1 MVKEQDKRPAFF
13 ATENLSD
20 PLAAAGR
27 QFREGEYAMFGRYSS
42 LDGEE
47 GPVCSQD
54 FDREIAGLCTYT
66 GLRRAPAEKAVVAY
80 MSLRDL
86 PRLRALQHQSKLL
99 DIDRLDAI
107 ALRLAEL
114 GPNATEEVYSTVDEL
129 LVSLFT
135 PTRMNQPLP
144 TRATIT
150 RRLRELIAE
159 LDSEVAYNEKKRKK
173 REEKDP
179 PPPGECE
186 ISFREAM
193 AGTGT
198 AGLTLIG
205 DNATIAAT
213 KASIDETA
221 RTHGLTQSDAA
232 LKLLNGDITPAP
244 GAKIYAYTPL
254 TEDGELNPAAPAYFP
269 GFGWTTASGTEM
281 FNHMLSNGEKN
292 SVKVV
297 NLDESA
303 ARTVNSYSPPEDI
316 KAYVRGRD
324 GTCRFPGCTVSAWKC
339 QIDHRVPFG
348 LGGETT
354 ASNLFSLCAHHHN
367 MKTDRR
373 VYYIPDPVTG
383 ELVWLFPDGTF
394 QRTDPEGFIHSQVTP
409 TAPKWQ
415 HSLEDILRLHRKKT
429 RFFARGHKLIDD
441 YEAGTSTLHECLTA
455 IAGLEKEFGREFPFR
470 PKDAPKEAPEEIPRE
485 SAEVCVED
493 APPF

>member
-1 MVKEQDKRPAFF
+1 MTKERKKKSAFF
-13 ATENLSD
+13 ATDNPSD

-27 QFREGEYAMFGRYSS
+27 QFREGEYAMFGRYASS
-42 LDGEE
+42 DGEE
-47 GPVCSQD
+47 GPVCSKD

-66 GLRRAPAEKAVVAY
+66 GLRRAPAERAVVGY

-86 PRLRALQHQSKLL
+86 PRLRALQKETKLL

-107 ALRLAEL
+107 AVRIAEL
-114 GPNATEEVYSTVDEL
+114 GINATEEVYSTIDEL
-129 LVSLFT
+129 LVTLFT

-144 TRATIT
+144 TRTTIT
-150 RRLRELIAE
+150 RRLREFIAE
-159 LDSEVAYNEKKRKK
+159 LDSKVAYNEQK
-173 REEKDP
+173 REKREKKDP

-186 ISFREAM
+186 ISFQEAM

-198 AGLTLIG
+198 AGLTMVG

-213 KASIDETA
+213 KASIDDTA
-221 RTHGLTQSDAA
+221 RAHGLTQSDAA
-232 LKLLNGDITPAP
+232 LKLLNGEITPAP

-254 TEDGELNPAAPAYFP
+254 TEDGSLNSAAPAYFP
-269 GFGWTTASGTEM
+269 GFGWTTAPGTEM
-281 FNHMLSNGEKN
+281 FNHMLSSADKN

-297 NLDESA
+297 NLDDA
-303 ARTVNSYSPPEDI
+303 ATRTVNSYSPPEDI

-339 QIDHRVPFG
+339 QIDHRVPFD

-373 VYYIPDPVTG
+373 AYYIPDPVTG
-383 ELVWLFPDGTF
+383 ELVWLFPDGTY

-429 RFFARGHKLIDD
+429 RFFALGHKLIDD
-441 YEAGTSTLHECLTA
+441 YDAGTSTLDECLTA

-470 PKDAPKEAPEEIPRE
+470 PKEAHKDTLKE
-485 SAEVCVED
+485 SAQVHAED